1 MNDNIYT
8 LIYAAIVCFIC
19 SFLLAFFAMWLK
31 PDQERAAQL
40 DLNKKLLNVMG
51 LYHEGM
57 SNEEVDRVF
66 KNQIREKVIDQ
77 TGKILSEYKSFN
89 EVPEKEH
96 CELLETGASS
106 NPNDCKLSVFQRI
119 DNSELV
125 SMAIPIKGK
134 GLWST
139 LYGFLALQPDA
150 NTVSGLT
157 FYKHAET
164 PGLGA
169 EISKEWFQDNFVG
182 KRILNSDGELYGVAV
197 AKGKAKDSSHP
208 EEHVVDGISGATIT
222 ANGVTK
228 LIKHCVKVYSPY
240 LAQFRKE
247 E

>member
-1 MNDNIYT
+1 MNDNTYT
-8 LIYAAIVCFIC
+8 LIYAAVVCFIC

-31 PDQERAAQL
+31 PKQERAAQL
-40 DLNKKLLNVMG
+40 DLNKKLLAVVG
-51 LYHEGM
+51 LYQNGM
-57 SNEEVDRVF
+57 SDEEVERVF
-66 KNQIREKVIDQ
+66 NNQITEEVIDRNGQ
-77 TGKILSEYKSFN
+77 IVSNFKSFA
-89 EVPEKEH
+89 EVPERER
-96 CELLETGASS
+96 CELLETGSET
-106 NPNDCKLSVFQRI
+106 NPQDCKLSVFKRM

-139 LYGFLALQPDA
+139 LYGFLALSPDA
-150 NTVSGLT
+150 NTVSGVT

-169 EISKEWFQDNFVG
+169 EISKDWFQNNFVG
-182 KRILNSDGELYGVAV
+182 KKILDQEGGLYGVVV
-197 AKGKAKDSSHP
+197 AKGKAKDTAHP
-208 EEHVVDGISGATIT
+208 TEHVVDGISGATIT

-228 LIKHCVKVYSPY
+228 LIKHCAMIYAPY